1 MIKRV
6 DFGNESKSTTISAV
20 ISREGEIIPLKSTV
34 NIKSDSVDKW
44 MKKLEDLIGESLY
57 KAIRDGNYQ
66 YNTVDRE
73 QWFYENISQV
83 LNSVTQ
89 IIWTETCE
97 NYLSQ
102 MMHSKIKLTG
112 KENAFGK
119 DHLSLGSSKNKMSPI
134 LSENEEEI
142 YEIMTYLNDYYKNL
156 QILVKLVK
164 GNMTP
169 IRHKILV
176 GLITSE
182 VHNRDVLEMLQ
193 KKDIRNI
200 NDFQWEQQ
208 LR

>member
-1 MIKRV
+1 M
-6 DFGNESKSTTISAV
+6 DFGNESKSTTIYSI
-20 ISREGEIIPLKSTV
+20 ISREGEVISLKSTV

-44 MKKLEDLIGESLY
+44 MKKLEDLVGESLY
-57 KAIRDGNYQ
+57 KAIREENYL
-66 YNTVDRE
+66 YNTTERE
-73 QWFYENISQV
+73 KWFFENISQV
-83 LNSVTQ
+83 LTSVMQ

-102 MMHSKIKLTG
+102 MMHSKIKLHRKDEHSG
-112 KENAFGK
+112 KN
-119 DHLSLGSSKNKMSPI
+119 HLSVGGPSSRKNKISAI

-142 YEIMTYLNDYYKNL
+142 YEIMTYLNDYYQNL

-164 GNMTP
+164 GSVTGV
-169 IRHKILV
+169 RHKILV

-193 KKDIRNI
+193 KKDIRNV